1 MNNSNYTISINEN
14 NETIT
19 TTVSSIE
26 GTGGVVEIQTETCD
40 DPLKEFVSPVRGI
53 PRCCRKCEPGN
64 GMLRLC
70 SNTEDTQCRPC
81 KPGFEFS
88 PFRSATKKCLHC
100 RRCEEIHP
108 LAKTRNEC
116 TPITDTICQCE
127 KPYYMSEKEQTCKPC
142 TVCKPG
148 EGIVQAC
155 GWNSDT
161 QCQSCPAGFWSAQSI
176 DNVKCIPCQSCG
188 KDQVLVKQCSPTSDT
203 LCCPLNNPNCTH
215 ELSMYFVS
223 DTTTIRPSELH
234 IKNSKEYDKFDENEM
249 KDEIEMKDLNWQNLL
264 PKSSSDQL
272 ENRTYPMQIQTA
284 FRIDDY
290 SAYDQESDTSNNNNK
305 SNQMLP
311 IYCSIMGLIIISLL
325 CYVVY
330 KLWRQREASKNAKLT
345 DSYNSNKTDLLDRT
359 SCLDNN
365 HLQHRRIS
373 SGFINNNNNNA
384 HLPNHSP
391 QSTTELNNT
400 INSTPD
406 NDINNHLQFN
416 DIIVGHEKAPLLGK
430 LDHSNSSFSNFEQKP
445 ISVIP
450 MNILGVICYR
460 LSQHG
465 WQELANIMDLET
477 SKFDQLPSEVT
488 SDLLSAAM
496 EAQNTVESHL
506 KLCNQDNPNTIQS
519 ITNNNPKNNL
529 TMTVS
534 MFQYMC
540 LQNVNLGQ
548 LMNSL
553 QKLNRSDLV
562 ALIQQHTGIIKLKK
576 SINHSNEEYKDKTKS
591 MKSKEIFQIEN

>member
-1 MNNSNYTISINEN
+1 MYQTYQSVHSFGAHTKSTKAYIYNFKVFIEFLCLTIVWNSVIAVPLIFQSETLEEKTYPTVNTIAKMNNSNYTISINEN

-215 ELSMYFVS
+215 ELSMYF
-223 DTTTIRPSELH
+223 
-234 IKNSKEYDKFDENEM
+234 
-249 KDEIEMKDLNWQNLL
+249 
-264 PKSSSDQL
+264 
-272 ENRTYPMQIQTA
+272 
-284 FRIDDY
+284 DY

>member
-1 MNNSNYTISINEN
+1 MYQTYQSVHSFDAHTKSTMAYMYNFKVFIEFLCLTIVWNSVIAVPLIFQSETLEGKTYPTVDTIAQMNNSNYTISSNEN
-14 NETIT
+14 NETVT

-70 SNTEDTQCRPC
+70 SNAEDTQCRPC

-215 ELSMYFVS
+215 ELSMYF
-223 DTTTIRPSELH
+223 
-234 IKNSKEYDKFDENEM
+234 
-249 KDEIEMKDLNWQNLL
+249 
-264 PKSSSDQL
+264 
-272 ENRTYPMQIQTA
+272 
-284 FRIDDY
+284 DY
-290 SAYDQESDTSNNNNK
+290 SGYDQESDISDNNNK

-373 SGFINNNNNNA
+373 SGFINNNNNA

-506 KLCNQDNPNTIQS
+506 KLCNQDNSNTIQS

-540 LQNVNLGQ
+540 LQNTVNLGQ

-562 ALIQQHTGIIKLKK
+562 ALIQQHTGIIKSKK

-591 MKSKEIFQIEN
+591 MKSKENFQIEN